1 MMEELVIKVP
11 APFYAT
17 DEVGFSA
24 RYPQQRLDEPLRD
37 VTFFVEG
44 HPELISRLWPR
55 LEGFPVGS
63 RKAAQ
68 GYLWTDPV
76 MLSDEL
82 VVIAYRDRSQE
93 FSEPVESSRR
103 YFVNLIQPLVLPF
116 LRDCVRIANLRL
128 ADRIE
133 LRMMRG
139 DDELA
144 DFALQ
149 RGQFLPSNGTLS
161 LRAA

>member
-1 MMEELVIKVP
+1 MIEELVIKVP

-24 RYPQQRLDEPLRD
+24 RYPQQRIDQPLRD

-44 HPELISRLWPR
+44 HPDLISRLWPR
-55 LEGFPVGS
+55 LEGFPLSS
-63 RKAAQ
+63 RKAAR

-82 VVIAYRDRSQE
+82 VVIAYRDRSE
-93 FSEPVESSRR
+93 EIGEPLESARR
-103 YFVNLIQPLVLPF
+103 YFVNLIEPLVLPF

-139 DDELA
+139 EAELA
-144 DFALQ
+144 DVALQ
-149 RGQFLPSNGTLS
+149 LGQFLPNNGTLS

>member
-1 MMEELVIKVP
+1 MEELVIKVP

-24 RYPQQRLDEPLRD
+24 RYPEQRLDEPLRD

-44 HPELISRLWPR
+44 NPELISRLWPR
-55 LEGFPVGS
+55 LEGFPASS
-63 RKAAQ
+63 RKAGQ

-93 FSEPVESSRR
+93 ISEPVESARR
-103 YFVNLIQPLVLPF
+103 YFVNLLEPLVLPF

-128 ADRIE
+128 AERIE
-133 LRMMRG
+133 LRMMRSE
-139 DDELA
+139 DVLA
-144 DFALQ
+144 DLTLQ
-149 RGQFLPSNGTLS
+149 VGQVLPTNGTLS

>member
-1 MMEELVIKVP
+1 MEELVIKVP

-24 RYPQQRLDEPLRD
+24 RYPEQRLDEPLRD

-44 HPELISRLWPR
+44 HPDLISRLWPR
-55 LEGFPVGS
+55 LEGFPLSS
-63 RKAAQ
+63 RKAAL

-76 MLSDEL
+76 MLSAEL

-93 FSEPVESSRR
+93 TSEPLESARR
-103 YFVNLIQPLVLPF
+103 YTVNLIQPLVLPF

-128 ADRIE
+128 ADRIDF
-133 LRMMRG
+133 RMMRG
-139 DDELA
+139 EDELA
-144 DFALQ
+144 DFSLD
-149 RGQFLPSNGTLS
+149 RGQFLPTNGTLS